1 MPGVCPRCNREVYF
15 AEEKLALG
23 KVWHTFCFSCCNCRK
38 LLNSCNVV
46 TYLGELFC
54 KSCYVRLAPSITNHE
69 IKGTSQLLGTLTFSN
84 QESNGYC
91 CPVENSIGNASLNRE
106 QHYQTGKCRLR
117 GGGSEVEET
126 NVCLDEEKKHFLEN
140 EYANVGIVNSMTT
153 ICDPPPSPTAVTTWY
168 NRQHCKLRS
177 TLSLESQKN
186 NAVAKDYRERSEVQE
201 AESNQSELKTAF
213 SNDEVN
219 ITEALLSADKTRV
232 TSISRNKKINK
243 YDPVCEFSGN
253 SITIPSRRKFAY
265 PPVPPPRSP
274 LPSRRRVSFCD
285 VVFGD
290 TRGNEQNCI
299 MKMQNAH
306 LRPCC
311 NNNEEYTY
319 DIWQADDTAGK
330 NHGGYENV
338 KINHTEDTGRMHF
351 EKSTSDC
358 CDGEEDSSS
367 KCNELEKNRGQDR
380 CAGNTEL
387 HPYRT
392 MNDKDGSSKEET
404 ITCTHQSGPNSS
416 NDLDDSE
423 RMRGGCGGPCG
434 PRPRILCGTL
444 KPVETIC
451 HCTKREPEPCRTVV
465 TSCACSSPCI
475 DRRGCCPSVTDR
487 PICKKPIIR
496 CRQPCTVESPGC
508 GSGGCCGSGC
518 RGGCGKPGQ
527 TCLPSRQCAI
537 PPCRPC
543 SPCSSPRPC
552 PPQPICCCRKCGNCC
567 GSGGGTS
574 CCRRCYSSDRAECA
588 DGGCCRPKSGCECLG
603 GGLDCQ
609 RCGRKVYQAEMQIV
623 SGIPF
628 HNICFSC
635 YCCRKPLE
643 SLTYQ
648 ENCGEIYCKQCYV
661 RNFGPQGYGYGVGPG
676 ALQTPM

>member
-219 ITEALLSADKTRV
+219 ITEALLS
-232 TSISRNKKINK
+232 
-243 YDPVCEFSGN
+243 
-253 SITIPSRRKFAY
+253 
-265 PPVPPPRSP
+265 
-274 LPSRRRVSFCD
+274 
-285 VVFGD
+285 
-290 TRGNEQNCI
+290 
-299 MKMQNAH
+299 
-306 LRPCC
+306 
-311 NNNEEYTY
+311 
-319 DIWQADDTAGK
+319 
-330 NHGGYENV
+330 
-338 KINHTEDTGRMHF
+338 
-351 EKSTSDC
+351 TSDC

-574 CCRRCYSSDRAECA
+574 CCRPKSPVCRVRSRRCYSSDRAECA